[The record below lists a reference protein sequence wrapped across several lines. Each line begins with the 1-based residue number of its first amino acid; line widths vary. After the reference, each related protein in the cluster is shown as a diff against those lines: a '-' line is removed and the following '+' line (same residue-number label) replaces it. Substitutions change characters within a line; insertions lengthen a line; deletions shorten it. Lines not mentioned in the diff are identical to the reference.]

1 MCGNMLY
8 GGSNSGKR
16 KQLRVYG
23 VERFS
28 IVIFHLLLYTESV
41 YIFSKGRCVTM
52 EENNKKKLWK
62 IIVAIL
68 VPLLLGIGIGI
79 AIGMPIGKSK
89 GEAEAVKRFEKEF
102 AEDKKRPTATES
114 PKEEKPTEKPEAT
127 VEPWATNAPE
137 ATKTPE
143 TEQIPTGTVA
153 PEATKAPEG
162 TVAPGVTPTTAPE
175 ATKAPEITAEPGA
188 TPTVTPAVTT
198 APETTDA
205 PTATPSA
212 TKKPTAAPTGTVKVT
227 PTSIPVANNKDNY
240 YGRLHVEGTYLADK
254 DDKLVQLRG
263 VSTHG
268 LGWFPQYV
276 NDAAIRQFNE
286 EWGCNVFRLA
296 MYTAE
301 GAGYCTNGDDQK
313 QKLKDLVHKGVK
325 AAIAEDMY
333 VIIDWHILQD
343 QDPNKYKEEA
353 KKFFEEMAT
362 TYKDDPHVIY
372 EICNEPNGGTTWSMI
387 KKYALEII
395 PVIRKHAPNAIIIV
409 GTPTWSQDVD
419 VAAKDP
425 ITEYDNI
432 MYALH
437 FYAATHTSSLRN
449 KCKTAV
455 KMGLPIFVTE
465 YGICEASGNGP
476 INEKQA
482 NLWMEMLD
490 GYGISHVMWNL
501 ANKNE
506 TSSMIAAGNPKV
518 NGFTEKDLSSSGKW
532 FVNMLQKAGVGIG
545 AALSGTTE
553 AGQGDDTAWEGESG
567 VAPQVI
573 TTEEVEKLVTAGEG
587 LTYYVV
593 NSWYTD
599 GGVGVQLTLNVENNT
614 DKNVSGWERT
624 LTVKKGEEVEV
635 DQFWSCS
642 VNVEGNVIT
651 LTPADYNRTIVAG
664 GSVGDVGIIL
674 NISE

>member
-1 MCGNMLY
+1 MKKIWKYFAAGLTILCI
-8 GGSNSGKR
+8 
-16 KQLRVYG
+16 G
-23 VERFS
+23 V
-28 IVIFHLLLYTESV
+28 L
-41 YIFSKGRCVTM
+41 
-52 EENNKKKLWK
+52 
-62 IIVAIL
+62 
-68 VPLLLGIGIGI
+68 IGIV
-79 AIGMPIGKSK
+79 IGMPIGETK
-89 GEAEAVKRFEKEF
+89 GRKAAEEAYQRQEQVQPTEGALPTGIPEGGDPTD
-102 AEDKKRPTATES
+102 APGEDLQPTGEVTPTKKPDGKITPTATVA
-114 PKEEKPTEKPEAT
+114 PTEGITPTPKVTLNPEAT
-127 VEPWATNAPE
+127 QAP
-137 ATKTPE
+137 ALTDVPNP
-143 TEQIPTGTVA
+143 TEG
-153 PEATKAPEG
+153 PEG
-162 TVAPGVTPTTAPE
+162 SDAPGTTEEP
-175 ATKAPEITAEPGA
+175 KA
-188 TPTVTPAVTT
+188 
-198 APETTDA
+198 
-205 PTATPSA
+205 TATP
-212 TKKPTAAPTGTVKVT
+212 KPTAEGE
-227 PTSIPVANNKDNY
+227 NGY

-254 DDKLVQLRG
+254 DNKLVQLRG

-276 NDAAIRQFNE
+276 NEAAIRQFNE

-313 QKLKDLVHKGVK
+313 QKLKDLVHKGVQ
-325 AAIAEDMY
+325 AAIDEDMY
-333 VIIDWHILQD
+333 VIIDWHVLQD
-343 QDPNKYKEEA
+343 QDPNKYKDEA
-353 KKFFEEMAT
+353 KKFFEEMAK

-387 KKYALEII
+387 KKYALEVI
-395 PVIRKHAPNAIIIV
+395 PVIRKYAPNAIIIV

-419 VAAKDP
+419 IAANDP
-425 ITEYDNI
+425 ITEYDNV

-437 FYAATHTSSLRN
+437 FYAATHTDSLRN

-455 KMGLPIFVTE
+455 KKGLPIFVTE

-482 NLWMEMLD
+482 NLWIEMLD

-518 NGFTEKDLSSSGKW
+518 NGFTEKDLSASGKW

-545 AALSGTTE
+545 SALSGTTE
-553 AGQGDDTAWEGESG
+553 AGQGDDTAWSG
-567 VAPQVI
+567 DASGGGSQVI
-573 TTEEVEKLVTAGEG
+573 TTEEVEKLVTAGDG
-587 LTYYVV
+587 LTYFVT

-599 GGVGVQLTLNVENNT
+599 GGMGVQLTMNVENST
-614 DKNVSGWERT
+614 DKNVTGWERK
-624 LTVKKGEEVEV
+624 LTVKDGAKVEV

-642 VNVEGNVIT
+642 VSVEGNVIT
-651 LTPADYNRTIVAG
+651 VTPADYNRTIVAG

>member
-1 MCGNMLY
+1 MKLKKIWKYLAAGLVILCIG
-8 GGSNSGKR
+8 
-16 KQLRVYG
+16 
-23 VERFS
+23 
-28 IVIFHLLLYTESV
+28 IVI
-41 YIFSKGRCVTM
+41 G
-52 EENNKKKLWK
+52 
-62 IIVAIL
+62 IL
-68 VPLLLGIGIGI
+68 
-79 AIGMPIGKSK
+79 IGMPIGETK
-89 GEAEAVKRFEKEF
+89 GRHEAEDAYKRQEQE
-102 AEDKKRPTATES
+102 APDVTEGVRPTETPEDGKPTDGPEGELQPTATVSPTNGAVPTKTPEGEVLPTGDVTPTTVPVEGTTPTPTPEVTTSPEVTATPDVTGEPNPTES
-114 PKEEKPTEKPEAT
+114 PKATEAPKPT
-127 VEPWATNAPE
+127 N
-137 ATKTPE
+137 
-143 TEQIPTGTVA
+143 IPTAKG
-153 PEATKAPEG
+153 EDG
-162 TVAPGVTPTTAPE
+162 
-175 ATKAPEITAEPGA
+175 
-188 TPTVTPAVTT
+188 
-198 APETTDA
+198 
-205 PTATPSA
+205 
-212 TKKPTAAPTGTVKVT
+212 
-227 PTSIPVANNKDNY
+227 Y

-276 NDAAIRQFNE
+276 NEAAIRQFNE

-313 QKLKDLVHKGVK
+313 QKLKDLVHKGVQ
-325 AAIAEDMY
+325 AAIDEDMY

-343 QDPNKYKEEA
+343 QDPNKYKDEA
-353 KKFFEEMAT
+353 KKFFEEMAK

-387 KKYALEII
+387 KKYALEVI
-395 PVIRKHAPNAIIIV
+395 PVIRKYAPNAIIIV

-419 VAAKDP
+419 IAANDP
-425 ITEYDNI
+425 ITEYDNV

-437 FYAATHTSSLRN
+437 FYAATHTDSLRN

-455 KMGLPIFVTE
+455 KKGLPIFVTE

-482 NLWMEMLD
+482 KLWIELLD

-518 NGFTEKDLSSSGKW
+518 NGFTEKDLSKSGKW
-532 FVNMLQKAGVGIG
+532 FVNMLKDAGVGIG
-545 AALSGTTE
+545 SALSGTTE
-553 AGQGDDTAWEGESG
+553 AGQGDDTAWSG
-567 VAPQVI
+567 DSSGDNPQAM
-573 TTEEVEKLVTAGEG
+573 TTEEVEKLVTAGDG
-587 LTYYVV
+587 VVYYVT
-593 NSWYTD
+593 NSWYKD
-599 GGVGVQLTLNVENNT
+599 GGVGVHLSLNIENDT
-614 DKNVSGWERT
+614 EKNVSGWERK
-624 LTVKKGEEVEV
+624 LIVKNGAKVEV

-642 VNVEGNVIT
+642 VSVEGNVIT
-651 LTPADYNRTIVAG
+651 VTPADYNRNIVAG

>member
-1 MCGNMLY
+1 M
-8 GGSNSGKR
+8 KR
-16 KQLRVYG
+16 KRVWTY
-23 VERFS
+23 VAA
-28 IVIFHLLLYTESV
+28 I
-41 YIFSKGRCVTM
+41 M
-52 EENNKKKLWK
+52 
-62 IIVAIL
+62 AIL
-68 VPLLLGIGIGI
+68 CIGVLIGIL
-79 AIGMPIGKSK
+79 IGMPIGETK
-89 GEAEAVKRFEKEF
+89 GRRAAEEAFERQEQ
-102 AEDKKRPTATES
+102 ELHEGTEGV
-114 PKEEKPTEKPEAT
+114 KPTEEPEGGVTPAQ
-127 VEPWATNAPE
+127 PTNGVSP
-137 ATKTPE
+137 
-143 TEQIPTGTVA
+143 
-153 PEATKAPEG
+153 TKAPEG
-162 TVAPGVTPTTAPE
+162 DVSPTE
-175 ATKAPEITAEPGA
+175 GA
-188 TPTVTPAVTT
+188 TPTVAPVEGATPVPVATTTPKATLAPDATAAPNLTESPEATT
-198 APETTDA
+198 APNA
-205 PTATPSA
+205 TATP
-212 TKKPTAAPTGTVKVT
+212 KPTPKATATPK
-227 PTSIPVANNKDNY
+227 PTSSVKPTTTPKPTSAAKPTDIPTAKGENGY

-276 NDAAIRQFNE
+276 NEAAIRQFNE

-313 QKLKDLVHKGVK
+313 KKLKDLVHKGVQ
-325 AAIAEDMY
+325 AAIDEDMY

-343 QDPNKYKEEA
+343 QDPNKYKDEA
-353 KKFFEEMAT
+353 KKFFEEMAK

-387 KKYALEII
+387 KKYALEVI
-395 PVIRKHAPNAIIIV
+395 PVIRKYAPNAIIIV

-419 VAAKDP
+419 IAAKDP

-437 FYAATHTSSLRN
+437 FYASTHTDSLRN

-455 KMGLPIFVTE
+455 KKGLPIFVTE
-465 YGICEASGNGP
+465 YGICEASGNGA

-482 NLWMEMLD
+482 NLWIEMLD

-518 NGFTEKDLSSSGKW
+518 NGFTEKDLSASGKW

-545 AALSGTTE
+545 SALSGTTE
-553 AGQGDDTAWEGESG
+553 AGQGDDTAWSG
-567 VAPQVI
+567 DASGGGNSQAM
-573 TTEEVEKLVTAGEG
+573 TTEEVEKIVMTGDGLV
-587 LTYYVV
+587 YFVS
-593 NSWYTD
+593 NSWYKD
-599 GGVGVQLTLNVENNT
+599 GGVGVQLSLNIENNT
-614 DKNVSGWERT
+614 GKDVSGWERK
-624 LTVKKGEEVEV
+624 LTVKSGTTVEVE
-635 DQFWSCS
+635 QFWNCTVS
-642 VNVEGNVIT
+642 VKGNVIT
-651 LTPADYNRTIVAG
+651 VTPADYNRNIVAG

>member
-1 MCGNMLY
+1 MKTKYDKHGALY
-8 GGSNSGKR
+8 FNKEGK
-16 KQLRVYG
+16 
-23 VERFS
+23 
-28 IVIFHLLLYTESV
+28 
-41 YIFSKGRCVTM
+41 
-52 EENNKKKLWK
+52 
-62 IIVAIL
+62 L
-68 VPLLLGIGIGI
+68 VDCD
-79 AIGMPIGKSK
+79 GK
-89 GEAEAVKRFEKEF
+89 V
-102 AEDKKRPTATES
+102 
-114 PKEEKPTEKPEAT
+114 
-127 VEPWATNAPE
+127 
-137 ATKTPE
+137 
-143 TEQIPTGTVA
+143 
-153 PEATKAPEG
+153 
-162 TVAPGVTPTTAPE
+162 
-175 ATKAPEITAEPGA
+175 
-188 TPTVTPAVTT
+188 
-198 APETTDA
+198 
-205 PTATPSA
+205 
-212 TKKPTAAPTGTVKVT
+212 
-227 PTSIPVANNKDNY
+227 
-240 YGRLHVEGTYLADK
+240 
-254 DDKLVQLRG
+254 VQLRG
-263 VSTHG
+263 YSTHG
-268 LGWFPQYV
+268 LSWYPEYV
-276 NDAAIRQFNE
+276 NRDFFEFMRDK
-286 EWGCNVFRLA
+286 WHVDVVRLA
-296 MYTAE
+296 MYTDE
-301 GAGYCTNGDDQK
+301 ENGYCVGSEDNKKTLLEVID
-313 QKLKDLVHKGVK
+313 KGVRF
-325 AAIAEDMY
+325 ATELGLY
-333 VIIDWHILQD
+333 VIIDWHVLQD

-567 VAPQVI
+567 GAPQVI

-674 NISE
+674 NISKYRK